1 MATSGTYTWATNT
14 STVINN
20 AFRKINRLGDFESIT
35 AGDDRYDAGLAAL
48 NPIIQRNA
56 AYGMPMWAVAES
68 VIGFDTA
75 GLDTLSGS
83 LIGVGQTINTVA
95 PLKLLQ
101 AIRRDNTDTDNP
113 IDVPLE
119 IYTYDYYNSLS
130 QKESP
135 GTPVGI
141 FYQNVAASSTGTPT
155 MGRIKLWLLPDTY
168 WTTTCDGD
176 LIIRYQRPFQ
186 DQVATTGEFDFP
198 NYWIHAL
205 TYQLAYAL
213 APDYG
218 LDPTQRGFL
227 NKDMEREVELAL
239 SFGTE
244 QGSFTIQPRTRA

>member
-1 MATSGTYTWATNT
+1 MATSGTYVWATNT

-35 AGDDRYDAGLAAL
+35 SGDDRYDAGLAAL
-48 NPIIQRNA
+48 NPIIQKNA
-56 AYGMPMWAVAES
+56 AFGMPMWAVNETT
-68 VIGFDTA
+68 IPMDTTN
-75 GLDTLSGS
+75 LNTLGGV
-83 LIGVGQTINTVA
+83 LIGIGQTINSVA
-95 PLKLLQ
+95 PLKVLQ
-101 AIRRDNTDTDNP
+101 AIRRDNTSADNP

-119 IYTYDYYNSLS
+119 VYTYDYYNSLS
-130 QKESP
+130 QKEST

-141 FYQNVAASSTGTPT
+141 FYQPIAASATGTPT
-155 MGRIKLWLLPDTY
+155 MGRIKLWLLPDSY

-227 NKDMEREVELAL
+227 KKDMDFEVDLAL

-244 QGSFTIQPRTRA
+244 EGSFNIQPRLKQ